1 MNYKKVLEKLG
12 FIDGKDFAL
21 AVDSFTMLKQSRMV
35 PQVIHHP
42 EVAEVLAVAAAPEK
56 WIKAGFPDFLIDPVD
71 VSYTYVPAVA
81 EVVYVAPVAAYDETA
96 MIHHNLVPAV
106 LDVDGITIITPEVA
120 AYDEV
125 SMIQEFF
132 PLPAPTQLQ
141 LDETWKHIQ
150 LSESDISLLISEYLK
165 GKDLLRDPE
174 NDSINIVNGN
184 IHSWSFSKIPQPTA
198 DELVA
203 LIALLN
209 IKNAEAKR
217 TSDLLAL
224 GKKSRE
230 ACDKA
235 LDLISGHNQLTAL
248 TDIQITEMTTVFAPI
263 VMALSVHKRPNLA
276 KTLITAIVP
285 DEVTITTQMKNDLLA
300 ILTIL

>member
-1 MNYKKVLEKLG
+1 MELIIIVDGAIMLYKKCLEKLG
-12 FIDGKDFAL
+12 FVENKDFAL
-21 AVDSFTMLKQSRMV
+21 TVGSFIMLQQSRMV
-35 PQVIHHP
+35 NQFIIHPEVPATFDIDGITELTPLIPTWNEKVIIHHP
-42 EVAEVLAVAAAPEK
+42 
-56 WIKAGFPDFLIDPVD
+56 
-71 VSYTYVPAVA
+71 
-81 EVVYVAPVAAYDETA
+81 
-96 MIHHNLVPAV
+96 LVPAV
-106 LDVDGITIITPEVA
+106 IDVDGVTIITPEVL
-120 AYDEV
+120 AYDEDV
-125 SMIQEFF
+125 LVEEFF
-132 PLPAPTQLQ
+132 TLTAPTQLQ
-141 LDETWKHIQ
+141 LDETWKQVQ
-150 LSESDISLLISEYLK
+150 LSESDISLLIGEYLK

-184 IHSWSFSKIPQPTA
+184 IHSWSFKNIVQPTV

-203 LIALLN
+203 LIAPMN
-209 IKNAEAKR
+209 AKNTEDKR

-276 KTLITAIVP
+276 KALITAIVP
-285 DEVTITTQMKNDLLA
+285 DEVTVTTQMKNDLLA